1 MPYAEHHRVV
11 KAREVAKRHYDENK
25 ETTAREKLYK
35 KLARHFQKTE
45 QERASGATVRGLAPA
60 PKASTL
66 EKYGIQVFLAD
77 PSMFDDTGE
86 TNKNTFIQI
95 RSPVLV
101 ENWSP
106 QRPTPS
112 ASTDVASSLSALRE
126 KMSAMT
132 LKDFDV
138 KSKNTVD
145 KCYKTFARNVEKLG
159 CDDLLVCINS
169 GELLKFI
176 LNEYPVRNTL
186 KSHLYS
192 YWFLVVQHDLIPGV
206 EDDAKKAIGK
216 EFKRSAD
223 KVKVHQ
229 VLSTMDERNKVE
241 PYDEILRNAQKDFDA
256 LSDEVVLLTVY
267 NELTLRDDFPEVVVF
282 TNSGEGVYYRERN
295 YYDSSTGIIYF
306 NHRNKVNK
314 NEQFEYK
321 FSGET
326 KKLLNRY
333 IAKHKKEWGDKLFTT
348 PPRKILNNIGL
359 SFNKL
364 RHAKVVELYGGEN
377 LTYAQ
382 LEDYADRMNH
392 SVYTQQIYA
401 RGRSG
406 KFVIAPA

>member
-35 KLARHFQKTE
+35 KLGRHFQKTE
-45 QERASGATVRGLAPA
+45 QERASGATVGGLAPA

-77 PSMFDDTGE
+77 PSMFGDTGE
-86 TNKNTFIQI
+86 TNKNAFIQI

-101 ENWSP
+101 ENWTP

-126 KMSAMT
+126 RMNATELNVQEKTA
-132 LKDFDV
+132 DNV
-138 KSKNTVD
+138 
-145 KCYKTFARNVEKLG
+145 YKTFVRNVERLG
-159 CDDLLVCINS
+159 CDDLVVCINS

-192 YWFLVVQHDLIPGV
+192 YWFLVVEHGLIPGV
-206 EDDAKKAIGK
+206 EDGAKKAIQK
-216 EFKRSAD
+216 QFKKSAD

-229 VLSTMDERNKVE
+229 VLSVLDERVKQQ
-241 PYDEILRNAQKDFDA
+241 PYYEILRDARKDFDA

-267 NELTLRDDFPEVVVF
+267 NEITLRDDFSEVVVF
-282 TNSGEGVYYRERN
+282 TNAGEGVYYQERN
-295 YYDSSTGIIYF
+295 YYNHETGIIHF
-306 NHRNKVNK
+306 NYRNKVNK
-314 NEQFEYK
+314 NERFDYK

-326 KKLLNRY
+326 QKLLNQY
-333 IAKHKKEWGDKLFTT
+333 IAKHKKEWGDKLFTIH
-348 PPRKILNNIGL
+348 PRKILNNIGL
-359 SFNKL
+359 NFNYL
-364 RHAKVVELYGGEN
+364 RHAKVKELMMDES
-377 LTYAQ
+377 LTDAQ
-382 LEDYADRMNH
+382 KEDYADRMNQ
-392 SVYTQQIYA
+392 SLYMQQIYA

>member
-35 KLARHFQKTE
+35 KLGRHFQKTE
-45 QERASGATVRGLAPA
+45 QERASGATVGGLAPA

-77 PSMFDDTGE
+77 PSMFGDTGE
-86 TNKNTFIQI
+86 TNKNAFIQI

-101 ENWSP
+101 ENWTP

-126 KMSAMT
+126 RMNATELNVQEKTA
-132 LKDFDV
+132 DNV
-138 KSKNTVD
+138 
-145 KCYKTFARNVEKLG
+145 YKTFVRNVERLG
-159 CDDLLVCINS
+159 CDDLVVCINS

-192 YWFLVVQHDLIPGV
+192 YWFLVVEHGLIPGV
-206 EDDAKKAIGK
+206 EDGAKKAIQK
-216 EFKRSAD
+216 EFKKSAD

-229 VLSTMDERNKVE
+229 VLSVLDERVKQQ
-241 PYDEILRNAQKDFDA
+241 PYYEILENAQKDFDA

-267 NELTLRDDFPEVVVF
+267 NEITLRDDFSEVVVF
-282 TNSGEGVYYRERN
+282 TNAGEGVYYQERN
-295 YYDSSTGIIYF
+295 YYNHETGIIHF
-306 NHRNKVNK
+306 NYRNKVNK
-314 NEQFEYK
+314 NERFDYK

-326 KKLLNRY
+326 QKLLNQY
-333 IAKHKKEWGDKLFTT
+333 IAKHKKEWGDKLFTIH
-348 PPRKILNNIGL
+348 PRKILNNIGL
-359 SFNKL
+359 NFNYL
-364 RHAKVVELYGGEN
+364 RHAKVKELMMDES
-377 LTYAQ
+377 LTDAQ
-382 LEDYADRMNH
+382 KEDYADRMNQ
-392 SVYTQQIYA
+392 SLYMQQIYA

>member
-1 MPYAEHHRVV
+1 MPYAEHHRAV

-25 ETTAREKLYK
+25 ETSARSKLFK
-35 KLARHFQKTE
+35 KLADHFEKTE
-45 QERASGATVRGLAPA
+45 LERASGATVRGLAPA

-66 EKYGIQVFLAD
+66 ERYGVQVFLED
-77 PSMFDDTGE
+77 TSMFHDSGE
-86 TNKNTFIQI
+86 TNKNSFVQI

-101 ENWSP
+101 ENWTP

-126 KMSAMT
+126 RMNAT
-132 LKDFDV
+132 ELKV
-138 KSKNTVD
+138 KEKTADNV
-145 KCYKTFARNVEKLG
+145 YKTFVRNVERLG
-159 CDDLLVCINS
+159 CDDVVDCINN

-192 YWFLVVQHDLIPGV
+192 YWFLVVEHDLVPGV
-206 EDDAKKAIGK
+206 EDGAKKAIQK
-216 EFKRSAD
+216 EFKKSAD

-229 VLSTMDERNKVE
+229 VLSVLDGRIKQE
-241 PYDEILRNAQKDFDA
+241 PYYEILENAQKDFDA
-256 LSDEVVLLTVY
+256 LSDEVVVLTVY

-295 YYDSSTGIIYF
+295 YYNSSTGIIHF
-306 NHRNKVNK
+306 NYRNKVNSH
-314 NEQFEYK
+314 ERFDYK

-326 KKLLNRY
+326 QKLLNRY

-348 PPRKILNNIGL
+348 HPRTILNNIGL
-359 SFNKL
+359 SFNYL
-364 RHAKVVELYGGEN
+364 RHAKNTELLADES

-382 LEDYADRMNH
+382 KEDYAERSNQ
-392 SVYTQQIYA
+392 SVYMQLIYA

-406 KFVIAPA
+406 KFVVAPA

>member
-35 KLARHFQKTE
+35 KLGRHFQKTE
-45 QERASGATVRGLAPA
+45 QERASGATVGGLAPA

-77 PSMFDDTGE
+77 PSMFGDTGE
-86 TNKNTFIQI
+86 TNKNAFIQI

-101 ENWSP
+101 ENWTP

-126 KMSAMT
+126 RMNATELNVQEKTA
-132 LKDFDV
+132 DNV
-138 KSKNTVD
+138 
-145 KCYKTFARNVEKLG
+145 YKTFVRNVERLG
-159 CDDLLVCINS
+159 CDDLVVCINS

-186 KSHLYS
+186 KSHVYS
-192 YWFLVVQHDLIPGV
+192 YWCVVVEHGLIPGV
-206 EDDAKKAIGK
+206 EDGAKKAIQK
-216 EFKRSAD
+216 EFKKSAD

-229 VLSTMDERNKVE
+229 VLSVLDERVKQQ
-241 PYDEILRNAQKDFDA
+241 PYYEILENAQKDFDA

-267 NELTLRDDFPEVVVF
+267 NEITLRDDFSEVVVF
-282 TNSGEGVYYRERN
+282 TNAGEGVYYQERN
-295 YYDSSTGIIYF
+295 YYNHETGIIHF
-306 NHRNKVNK
+306 NYRNKVNK
-314 NEQFEYK
+314 NERFDYK

-326 KKLLNRY
+326 QKLLNQY
-333 IAKHKKEWGDKLFTT
+333 IAKHKKEWGDKLFTIH
-348 PPRKILNNIGL
+348 PRKILNNIGL
-359 SFNKL
+359 NFNYL
-364 RHAKVVELYGGEN
+364 RHAKVTELMMDES
-377 LTYAQ
+377 LTDAQ
-382 LEDYADRMNH
+382 KEDYADRMNQ
-392 SVYTQQIYA
+392 SLYMQQIYA